1 MAHKIYTVSELN
13 KYINQIFKS
22 DEILNDLY
30 IKGEISNFYH
40 HNSGHM
46 YFTIKDEKSAVKA
59 VMFKS
64 RNKNLKY
71 ELKDGLEVTAHGNIG
86 VYEPRGQYQ
95 FYVNDINPKGKGSLY
110 LAFEQLKEK
119 LKKEGLF
126 AEEEKSDIPVIPH
139 KIGVVTSPTGAA
151 IRDILSVV
159 KRRFDNVSLLIVPSL
174 VQGDRAA
181 SQIVSAIDYLNNRD
195 DIDLIIVSRGGG
207 SIEQLWP
214 FNEEKVARAI
224 FNSGIPVISGVGH
237 ETDFS
242 ISDFVAD
249 LRAPTPSAAAEL
261 AISNKVDLENKLDN
275 LSDRLEK
282 SIEIKIKNRKE
293 KLKSIAE
300 KQVFNKPE
308 KLFSDKIQKLDNLSL
323 KLGWNIKKNLN
334 QAQEKFNLLNSKLD
348 SLSPLKTIKRGYSVL
363 SNENEKTIKSI
374 DEVDKGDYIY
384 NILKDGKIKSEVINK
399 EGENFEEK
407 K

>member
-22 DEILNDLY
+22 DEILKDLY

-59 VMFKS
+59 VMFKN
-64 RNKNLKY
+64 RNKSLKY
-71 ELKDGLEVTAHGNIG
+71 ELKDGLEVTAHGYIG

-110 LAFEQLKEK
+110 LAYEQLKEK
-119 LKKEGLF
+119 LEKEGLF

-151 IRDILSVV
+151 IRDILSVA
-159 KRRFDNVSLLIVPSL
+159 KRRFENVSLLIVPSL

-181 SQIVSAIDYLNNRD
+181 SQLVSGINYLNNRD

-214 FNEEKVARAI
+214 FNEEKVVRAI
-224 FNSGIPVISGVGH
+224 FNSKVPVISGVGH
-237 ETDFS
+237 ETDFT

-275 LSDRLEK
+275 LSNRLKK
-282 SIEIKIKNRKE
+282 SMEIKINNRKE
-293 KLKSIAE
+293 KLRSLAD

-323 KLGWNIKKNLN
+323 KLGWNIKKNLSE
-334 QAQEKFNLLNSKLD
+334 AQKKFNLLNSKLD

-363 SNENEKTIKSI
+363 TDESENTIKSI
-374 DEVDKGDYIY
+374 DEIDKEDYVY
-384 NILKDGKIKSEVINK
+384 NILRDGKIKSKVINK

-407 K
+407 

>member
-1 MAHKIYTVSELN
+1 MAHKIYKVSELN
-13 KYINQIFKS
+13 KYINQVLKS
-22 DEILNDLY
+22 DEILQNIY

-64 RNKNLKY
+64 SNKNLKY
-71 ELKDGLEVTAHGNIG
+71 ELKDGLEVTASGYIG

-95 FYVNDINPKGKGSLY
+95 FYVNDITPKGKGSLH
-110 LAFEQLKEK
+110 LAYEQLKER
-119 LKKEGLF
+119 LEKEGLF
-126 AEEEKSDIPVIPH
+126 SQEAKSDIPIIPH

-159 KRRFDNVSLLIVPSL
+159 KRRFENVSLLIVPSL
-174 VQGDRAA
+174 VQGDKAS
-181 SQIVSAIDYLNNRD
+181 SQIVSGVNYLNDRD

-207 SIEQLWP
+207 SIEQLWA
-214 FNEEKVARAI
+214 FNEEKVAKAI
-224 FNSGIPVISGVGH
+224 FNSKIPVISGVGH
-237 ETDFS
+237 ETDFT

-275 LSDRLEK
+275 LTDRLEK
-282 SIEIKIKNRKE
+282 TIKTKIKNRKDN
-293 KLKSIAE
+293 LKSIAE
-300 KQVFNKPE
+300 RQVFNKPE

-323 KLGWNIKKNLN
+323 KLGWNIKENLN
-334 QAQEKFNLLNSKLD
+334 DAKKQFNLLNSKLD

-363 SNENEKTIKSI
+363 TDEDNNTVKSI
-374 DEVDKGDYIY
+374 EQIEKEDHIY
-384 NILKDGKIKSEVINK
+384 NILEDGKIKSKVLNK
-399 EGENFEEK
+399 EGENFAEK
-407 K
+407 E